1 MMNVTGIYLGM
12 ADIHHEGNV
21 SVNGTMGIENNS
33 ALNTAINVF
42 ILAVLFTSMIS
53 IGCTMEAYKIKNYLF
68 NPKGAVIA
76 MLSQFGIMPLT
87 AFGLAKILK
96 LDPIKALTVLICG
109 CSPGGNLSNIFSL
122 AINGDMNLS
131 IVMTTCSNIAAMV
144 MMPLLLYI
152 YSQGFPG
159 LERAVP
165 YLGIIVTLI
174 LTLVPC
180 AIGIAIN
187 HYKPHYSAVVKKVGF
202 SILIICSIIVFTLS
216 AISVKDVFWMIIK
229 PDVLCAGALLP
240 LFGFILGYAIS
251 AICRLS
257 PQCSRTISMETGCQ
271 NVNLCGAIL
280 KVAFPPNV
288 IGAMFLFPL
297 VYIIFQCSEALF
309 VILCFRCYQ
318 KFKSPPQGTKIYSN
332 EDIYQDSVKG
342 LHQTIED

>member
-1 MMNVTGIYLGM
+1 MNVTGIYLGM

-216 AISVKDVFWMIIK
+216 AISVKDGKGEGRW
-229 PDVLCAGALLP
+229 
-240 LFGFILGYAIS
+240 
-251 AICRLS
+251 
-257 PQCSRTISMETGCQ
+257 
-271 NVNLCGAIL
+271 
-280 KVAFPPNV
+280 
-288 IGAMFLFPL
+288 GAMSGVGEPDRRSLNPVRERGDRTASRRRKTNGDRGIKCRGDEELKGIVWTQQGGRRFWEQGDTESRL
-297 VYIIFQCSEALF
+297 VKLYRLIFRSLVHSSTMAVTE
-309 VILCFRCYQ
+309 
-318 KFKSPPQGTKIYSN
+318 
-332 EDIYQDSVKG
+332 
-342 LHQTIED
+342 TIWRHVV